1 MSAAFIEACNG
12 GVGSAVSKC
21 STYPL
26 DLIKTRMAAGG
37 GSAREVIAEVV
48 KASGPMGLFQGLRP
62 KLVKS
67 VTGKFLYFY
76 IYKALNDLYTDNIQ
90 PSVATENRQVVDTL
104 FNILIGY
111 FSEVFELPVI
121 MPLEAVVS
129 RVQNDKDNV
138 GAVVLAKQMYRE
150 GGIGAFYV
158 ALDAYIVGALQPAIQ
173 FSFFDRIKA
182 IMLKG
187 QQELSAAQSFL
198 LGVMASSL
206 AVTVTYP
213 IELARMIKQTTG
225 NDTDSLLTILRK
237 VVRAEGVLA
246 MFKGLGPN
254 LLQSVLSAAI
264 MLMVKEKITR
274 FTTRLLTALLK
285 PKAAGKKGGGE
296 EKGVVHS
303 V

>member
-37 GSAREVIAEVV
+37 GSAGDVVSEVI
-48 KASGPMGLFQGLRP
+48 KAAGPMGLFQGLRP

-76 IYKALNDLYTDNIQ
+76 IYKALNDMYTDKIQ
-90 PSVATENRQVVDTL
+90 PKIDGDNRQVVDTF

-111 FSEVFELPVI
+111 FSEIFELPVI

-138 GAVVLAKQMYRE
+138 GAIVLAQQMYRE

-158 ALDAYIVGALQPAIQ
+158 ALDAYVVGALQPAIQ
-173 FSFFDRIKA
+173 FSVFDRTKA
-182 IMLKG
+182 LLLKG
-187 QQELSAAQSFL
+187 QAELSAGQSFL
-198 LGVMASSL
+198 LGVVASSI
-206 AVTVTYP
+206 AVTATYP

-225 NDTDSLLTILRK
+225 NDADSLLVILRK
-237 VVRAEGVLA
+237 VVRADGVLA
-246 MFKGLGPN
+246 MFKGLAPN

-274 FTTRLLTALLK
+274 VTTKLLTALLK
-285 PKAAGKKGGGE
+285 PKPKGGVSNGE
-296 EKGVVHS
+296 LKS
-303 V
+303 